1 MAEKQ
6 PEAQFSEEAYNTLL
20 LSKINKTLEGHWKW
34 YTINNNKN
42 DDEFTKAE
50 LRSILHKIDTQIPSE
65 VLGQLDRRQRH
76 RPGKEVTRSGNRE
89 TRRPSLTSVA
99 ALRGAVCETARQPFH
114 SALLRLG
121 SLPQWEE
128 PLMLHQGS

>member
-50 LRSILHKIDTQIPSE
+50 LRSILHKIDTQLPSDE
-65 VLGQLDRRQRH
+65 KEKPNPPKSE
-76 RPGKEVTRSGNRE
+76 PGKNGGRHGIRNLSEEKGEEDLDKHLQLLEKFSAHG
-89 TRRPSLTSVA
+89 
-99 ALRGAVCETARQPFH
+99 AL
-114 SALLRLG
+114 
-121 SLPQWEE
+121 
-128 PLMLHQGS
+128 